1 MDYETIFVTQ
11 PDVSESEFGEVLG
24 EVKKILSDSK
34 TSIDAEQN
42 WGKKRLAYEIKKNTE
57 GVYYYIK
64 FSSSNSKVPNSL
76 TAFYRYSAPVLR
88 FLTIKLD
95 KKKVKSK

>member
-11 PDVSESEFGEVLG
+11 PDVSENEFSEVLD
-24 EVKKILSDSK
+24 EVKKILADNK
-34 TSIDAEQN
+34 TTIETEQN
-42 WGKKRLAYEIKKNTE
+42 WGKKQLAYEIKKNKE

-76 TAFYRYSAPVLR
+76 TAFYRYSVPVLR
-88 FLTIKLD
+88 FLTIKVD
-95 KKKVKSK
+95 KKKK